1 MEEKK
6 QALQSIPRKLYKG
19 PDARLRAA
27 AEFVRR
33 GTFFADV
40 GCDHAYLSCYLCSRD
55 ETARGIASDLRPGP
69 LAAARRSLAAAGY
82 SARVET
88 VLCDGLAGLE
98 GRGLRDICILGM
110 SGETIAGILARAPFC
125 RDEAVRL
132 ILQPMTQPDRLRAF
146 LLAQGYTIL
155 QERLCR
161 AQGRVYTVICAGYT
175 GEVQQYTK
183 AELLL
188 GKYHIDRYDG
198 TDALFSELLDRR
210 LHALLLQRQGRAAA
224 GLSNEETDGLL
235 RELTAL
241 SKRREK
247 P

>member
-1 MEEKK
+1 M
-6 QALQSIPRKLYKG
+6 
-19 PDARLRAA
+19 
-27 AEFVRR
+27 
-33 GTFFADV
+33 
-40 GCDHAYLSCYLCSRD
+40 
-55 ETARGIASDLRPGP
+55 
-69 LAAARRSLAAAGY
+69 
-82 SARVET
+82 
-88 VLCDGLAGLE
+88 
-98 GRGLRDICILGM
+98 
-110 SGETIAGILARAPFC
+110 
-125 RDEAVRL
+125 RL

-198 TDALFSELLDRR
+198 TDALFSELLERR